1 MAPGPAGRLRAVNAP
16 VPVAVR
22 IGTGGA
28 PSEVVLRGR
37 ECEVAAVQE
46 RWRVDEGW
54 WWDRPVSRLYWQL
67 VLIDGRLVTVYQ
79 DLEDKTWWLQRA

>member
-1 MAPGPAGRLRAVNAP
+1 
-16 VPVAVR
+16 
-22 IGTGGA
+22 
-28 PSEVVLRGR
+28 
-37 ECEVAAVQE
+37 VAAVQE